1 MNRKYQLHKGKV
13 GSAISVRV
21 ATRMPRTE
29 LIGIM
34 DDGTL
39 KITLNSAPVD
49 GKANDELVRYLSEVF
64 QLPRSNIEIVAG
76 NTSKNKLISLIGIE
90 PGKLEKITIELLGRK
105 D

>member
-49 GKANDELVRYLSEVF
+49 GRLMMNS
-64 QLPRSNIEIVAG
+64 
-76 NTSKNKLISLIGIE
+76 
-90 PGKLEKITIELLGRK
+90 
-105 D
+105 